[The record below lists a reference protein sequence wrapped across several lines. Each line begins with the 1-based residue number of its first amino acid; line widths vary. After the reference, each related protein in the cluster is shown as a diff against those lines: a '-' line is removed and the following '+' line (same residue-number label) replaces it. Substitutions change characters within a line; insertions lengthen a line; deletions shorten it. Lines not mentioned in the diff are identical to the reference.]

1 MIFKKFQFN
10 TNCYW
15 PSNPKKIIEFI
26 GGSYLATRPDFT
38 YKRFIENLLKK
49 NYAVHAYRYI
59 PQFDHQEISFKAWK
73 DFKSCKKVLFKR
85 ISKEINTIRI
95 GHSLGCKLHL
105 ISPDGGR
112 NCEKFISI
120 SFNNFSANNSIPL
133 LKNISKNLEFKTEF
147 SPSPKRTLK
156 IINNTYIQSRNL
168 LIKFNSDKLDQ
179 TETLLSVLKNREND
193 KTSGLLMKGNHTLI
207 ASAGLRENFLG
218 EWADDELK
226 RKTIEKISNLIDD
239 YN

>member
-1 MIFKKFQFN
+1 MFFKKFQFN

-26 GGSYLATRPDFT
+26 GGSYLATRPDFA
-38 YKRFIENLLKK
+38 YKRFIENLLQK

-59 PQFDHQEISFKAWK
+59 PQFDHQEIAYKAWK
-73 DFKSCKKVLFKR
+73 DFKKCKKVLFMR
-85 ISKEINTIRI
+85 LSKELKTVRV

-133 LKNISKNLEFKTEF
+133 LKRISKNLEFKSEF

-156 IINNTYIQSRNL
+156 IINNTYIQNRNL
-168 LIKFNSDKLDQ
+168 LIKFDSDKLDQ
-179 TETLLSVLKNREND
+179 SDSLLSALKHREND
-193 KTSGLLMKGNHTLI
+193 KTKRLLMKGNHTLI
-207 ASAGLRENFLG
+207 ASAGLREDLLG
-218 EWADDELK
+218 EWADDDLK
-226 RKTIEKISNLIDD
+226 RKTIIKISHLIDD
-239 YN
+239 FN

>member
-1 MIFKKFQFN
+1 MYFTKFQFN

-26 GGSYLATRPDFT
+26 GGSYLAARPDFA

-59 PQFDHQEISFKAWK
+59 PKFDHQEIAFNAWK
-73 DFKSCKKVLFKR
+73 DFKSCKEVLLKR
-85 ISKEINTIRI
+85 LNKELKTVRV

-112 NCEKFISI
+112 SCEKFISI

-133 LKNISKNLEFKTEF
+133 LKNISQKFEFRSEF

-156 IINNTYIQSRNL
+156 IINNTYNQNKNL
-168 LIKFNSDKLDQ
+168 LIKFDSDKLDQ
-179 TETLLSVLKNREND
+179 TESLLSVLKSREND
-193 KTSGLLMKGNHTLI
+193 NSKGLLMKGNHTLI
-207 ASAGLRENFLG
+207 ASAGLREDLLG
-218 EWADDELK
+218 DWADDELK
-226 RKTIEKISNLIDD
+226 RKTIEKISYLIDAFS
-239 YN
+239 

>member
-1 MIFKKFQFN
+1 MSFKKFQFN
-10 TNCYW
+10 TYCYW

-26 GGSYLATRPDFT
+26 GGSYLATKPDFA

-59 PQFDHQEISFKAWK
+59 PQFDHQEISSKAWK
-73 DFKSCKKVLFKR
+73 DFTSCKKILFNR
-85 ISKEINTIRI
+85 LSKELKTIRV

-133 LKNISKNLEFKTEF
+133 LKNISKKLDFRSEF
-147 SPSPKRTLK
+147 SPSPNRTLK
-156 IINNTYIQSRNL
+156 IISNTYIQNKNL
-168 LIKFNSDKLDQ
+168 LIKFDSDKLDQ
-179 TETLLSVLKNREND
+179 TETLLSALKLREND
-193 KTSGLLMKGNHTLI
+193 KSKGLLMKGNHTLI
-207 ASAGLRENFLG
+207 ASAGLREDFLG
-218 EWADDELK
+218 DWADDDLK
-226 RKTIEKISNLIDD
+226 RKTIEKISHLIDD
-239 YN
+239 FC

>member
-1 MIFKKFQFN
+1 MYHTKFLFN

-15 PSNPKKIIEFI
+15 PSNPKKIVEFI
-26 GGSYLATRPDFT
+26 GGSYLATRPDFA

-49 NYAVHAYRYI
+49 NYAVHAYRYV

-73 DFKSCKKVLFKR
+73 DFKSCKEVLFKR
-85 ISKEINTIRI
+85 LSKELKIVRV

-120 SFNNFSANNSIPL
+120 SFNNFSANKSIPL
-133 LKNISKNLEFKTEF
+133 LKNISKKLDFRTEF

-156 IINNTYIQSRNL
+156 IINDTYIQNKNL
-168 LIKFNSDKLDQ
+168 LIKFDDDKLDQ
-179 TETLLSVLKNREND
+179 TESLLSALKLRSND
-193 KTSGLLMKGNHTLI
+193 KSKGLLMKGSHTLI
-207 ASAGLRENFLG
+207 ASAGLREDLLG
-218 EWADDELK
+218 EWADDDLK
-226 RKTIEKISNLIDD
+226 RKTIERISYLIDD
-239 YN
+239 FS

>member
-1 MIFKKFQFN
+1 MYFRKFQFN

-26 GGSYLATRPDFT
+26 GGSYLATRPDFA
-38 YKRFIENLLKK
+38 YKRFIENLLIK
-49 NYAVHAYRYI
+49 NYAVHSYRYI
-59 PQFDHQEISFKAWK
+59 PQFDHQEISYKAWK
-73 DFKSCKKVLFKR
+73 DFKNCKR
-85 ISKEINTIRI
+85 ILIKRLSKELKTVRV

-133 LKNISKNLEFKTEF
+133 LKNISQKFEFRSEF

-156 IINNTYIQSRNL
+156 IINNSYIQNQNL
-168 LIKFNSDKLDQ
+168 LIKFDDDKLDQ
-179 TETLLSVLKNREND
+179 TESLLSTLRVRVND
-193 KTSGLLMKGNHTLI
+193 KTKGLIMKGNHTLI
-207 ASAGLRENFLG
+207 ASAGLREDLLG
-218 EWADDELK
+218 QWADDDLK
-226 RKTIEKISNLIDD
+226 RKTIEKISHLID
-239 YN
+239 NFT

>member
-1 MIFKKFQFN
+1 MYHTKFLFN

-15 PSNPKKIIEFI
+15 PSNPKKIVEFI
-26 GGSYLATRPDFT
+26 GGSYLATRPDFA

-49 NYAVHAYRYI
+49 NYAVHAYRYV

-73 DFKSCKKVLFKR
+73 DFKSCKEVLFKR
-85 ISKEINTIRI
+85 LSKELKIVRV

-120 SFNNFSANNSIPL
+120 SFNNFSANKSIPL
-133 LKNISKNLEFKTEF
+133 LKNISKKLDFTTEF

-156 IINNTYIQSRNL
+156 IINDTYIQNKNL
-168 LIKFNSDKLDQ
+168 LIKFDDDKLDQ
-179 TETLLSVLKNREND
+179 TESLLSALKLRSND
-193 KTSGLLMKGNHTLI
+193 KSKGLLMKGSHTLI
-207 ASAGLRENFLG
+207 ASAGLREDLLG
-218 EWADDELK
+218 EWADDDLK
-226 RKTIEKISNLIDD
+226 RKTIERISYLIDD
-239 YN
+239 FS

>member
-1 MIFKKFQFN
+1 MYFTKFQFN

-59 PQFDHQEISFKAWK
+59 PQFDHQEISTNAWK
-73 DFKSCKKVLFKR
+73 DLKNCKKLLFKR
-85 ISKEINTIRI
+85 LSKEINTVRV

-112 NCEKFISI
+112 NCEKFVSI

-133 LKNISKNLEFKTEF
+133 LKNISQKFEFRSEF
-147 SPSPKRTLK
+147 SPSPLRTLK
-156 IINNTYIQSRNL
+156 VINDSYIQNKNL
-168 LIKFNSDKLDQ
+168 LIKFDSDKLDQ
-179 TETLLSVLKNREND
+179 TESLLSVLKVRKND
-193 KTSGLLMKGNHTLI
+193 NSKGLLMKGNHTLI
-207 ASAGLRENFLG
+207 ASAGLREDLLG
-218 EWADDELK
+218 EWADDDIK
-226 RKTIEKISNLIDD
+226 RKTIEKISDLID
-239 YN
+239 NFN

>member
-1 MIFKKFQFN
+1 MHFKKLQFN

-26 GGSYLATRPDFT
+26 GGSYLATKPDLT

-59 PQFDHQEISFKAWK
+59 PQFDHQEIAFNAWK
-73 DFKSCKKVLFKR
+73 DFKSCKKVLLKR
-85 ISKEINTIRI
+85 LSKELKTIRV

-133 LKNISKNLEFKTEF
+133 LKNISQKFEFRSEF
-147 SPSPKRTLK
+147 SPSPNRTLE
-156 IINNTYIQSRNL
+156 IINNTYTQNNNL
-168 LIKFNSDKLDQ
+168 LIKFDSDKLDQ
-179 TETLLSVLKNREND
+179 TESLLSALKLREHD
-193 KTSGLLMKGNHTLI
+193 QSKGILMKGNHTLI
-207 ASAGLRENFLG
+207 ASAGLREDLLG
-218 EWADDELK
+218 QWADDDLK
-226 RKTIEKISNLIDD
+226 RKTIEKISQLID
-239 YN
+239 NFN

>member
-1 MIFKKFQFN
+1 MYFKKFQFN

-26 GGSYLATRPDFT
+26 GGSYLATRPDIT

-59 PQFDHQEISFKAWK
+59 PQFDHQEISSNAWK
-73 DFKSCKKVLFKR
+73 DFKNCKKHLFKR
-85 ISKEINTIRI
+85 ISKELKTIRV

-133 LKNISKNLEFKTEF
+133 LKNISKKFEFNSEF
-147 SPSPKRTLK
+147 SPSPHRTLK
-156 IINNTYIQSRNL
+156 IIKNTYIQNKNL
-168 LIKFNSDKLDQ
+168 LIKFDDDKLDQ
-179 TETLLSVLKNREND
+179 TESLLSTLKLREFD
-193 KTSGLLMKGNHTLI
+193 SSKGFLMKGNHTLI
-207 ASAGLRENFLG
+207 ASAGLREDLLG
-218 EWADDELK
+218 EWADDDFK
-226 RKTIEKISNLIDD
+226 KKTIEKISHLIDEFS
-239 YN
+239 

>member
-1 MIFKKFQFN
+1 MHYTKFIFN

-15 PSNPKKIIEFI
+15 PSNPKKIVEFI
-26 GGSYLATRPDFT
+26 GGSYLATRPDFA

-49 NYAVHAYRYI
+49 NYAVHAYRYV
-59 PQFDHQEISFKAWK
+59 PQFDHQEISSKAWK

-85 ISKEINTIRI
+85 LSKELKTVRV

-120 SFNNFSANNSIPL
+120 SFNNFSANKSIPL
-133 LKNISKNLEFKTEF
+133 LKSISKKLDFRSEF

-156 IINNTYIQSRNL
+156 IINNTYIQNKNL
-168 LIKFNSDKLDQ
+168 LIKFNDDKLDQ
-179 TETLLSVLKNREND
+179 TESLLSALKLRNND
-193 KTSGLLMKGNHTLI
+193 MSKGLLMKGSHTLI
-207 ASAGLRENFLG
+207 ASAGLREDFLG
-218 EWADDELK
+218 EWADDDLK
-226 RKTIEKISNLIDD
+226 RKTIERISHLIDD
-239 YN
+239 FS

>member
-1 MIFKKFQFN
+1 MYFTKFQLN

-26 GGSYLATRPDFT
+26 GGSYLATRPDFA
-38 YKRFIENLLKK
+38 YKRLIDNLLKK

-59 PQFDHQEISFKAWK
+59 PKFDHQEISYNAWK
-73 DFKSCKKVLFKR
+73 DFKGCKNFLFKR
-85 ISKEINTIRI
+85 LSKELKTIRV

-112 NCEKFISI
+112 KCEKFISI

-133 LKNISKNLEFKTEF
+133 LKNISQKFEFRSEF

-156 IINNTYIQSRNL
+156 IINNTYIQNKNL
-168 LIKFNSDKLDQ
+168 LIKFDGDKLDQ
-179 TETLLSVLKNREND
+179 TESLLSTLKLRKND
-193 KTSGLLMKGNHTLI
+193 KSKGLLMKGNHTFI
-207 ASAGLRENFLG
+207 ASAGLREDFLG
-218 EWADDELK
+218 EWADDDLK
-226 RKTIEKISNLIDD
+226 RKTIEKISHLIDD
-239 YN
+239 FS

>member
-1 MIFKKFQFN
+1 MYFTKFQYN

-26 GGSYLATRPDFT
+26 GGSYLATRPDFA

-59 PQFDHQEISFKAWK
+59 PQFDHQEIASEAWK
-73 DFKSCKKVLFKR
+73 DFKKCKKVFFKR
-85 ISKEINTIRI
+85 ISKELKTVRV

-120 SFNNFSANNSIPL
+120 SFNNFSANKSIPL
-133 LKNISKNLEFKTEF
+133 LKNISKRLDFRSEF
-147 SPSPKRTLK
+147 SPSPNRTLK
-156 IINNTYIQSRNL
+156 IINNTYIQNKNL
-168 LIKFNSDKLDQ
+168 LIKFDDDKLDQ
-179 TETLLSVLKNREND
+179 TESLLSALKLREND
-193 KTSGLLMKGNHTLI
+193 NSKGLLMRGNHTLI
-207 ASAGLRENFLG
+207 ASAGLREDLLG
-218 EWADDELK
+218 EWADDDLQ
-226 RKTIEKISNLIDD
+226 RKTIEKISHLID
-239 YN
+239 NFS

>member
-1 MIFKKFQFN
+1 MYHTKFLFN

-15 PSNPKKIIEFI
+15 PSNPKKIVEFI
-26 GGSYLATRPDFT
+26 GGSYLATRPDFA

-59 PQFDHQEISFKAWK
+59 PQFDHQEISSNAWK
-73 DFKSCKKVLFKR
+73 DFKNCKKHLFKR
-85 ISKEINTIRI
+85 ISKELKTIRV

-133 LKNISKNLEFKTEF
+133 LKNISKSLDFKSEF

-156 IINNTYIQSRNL
+156 IINNTYIQNKNL
-168 LIKFNSDKLDQ
+168 LIKFDSDKLDQ
-179 TETLLSVLKNREND
+179 TEDLLSALKLRKND
-193 KTSGLLMKGNHTLI
+193 ESKGLLMKGNHTLI
-207 ASAGLRENFLG
+207 ASAGLREDLLG
-218 EWADDELK
+218 EWADDNLK

-239 YN
+239 FG